1 MRPAGEVVV
10 AVHSLGISTDVVIF
24 TVHEERLSVVLV
36 RRDREPFRNC
46 WSLPGGV
53 VGREE
58 SLDTAARR
66 WLGERTGI
74 RGVYLE
80 QLYTFGRPERDPR
93 GRVVTVAY
101 FALLPFDRVRPGAVG
116 DGVLHDVRALPDMAF
131 DHGHIVGMAHSRLV
145 AKLDYSTIALQLM
158 PDRFTLSQLQSV
170 YEVILGESLD
180 KRNFRK
186 RLLTMDCVEETGD
199 TLRTGPHR
207 PARLYRTRQPDRV
220 RFVK

>member
-1 MRPAGEVVV
+1 MD
-10 AVHSLGISTDVVIF
+10 SLGISTDVVIF
-24 TVHEERLSVVLV
+24 TVEEDRLSVVLV
-36 RRDREPFRNC
+36 QRNRDPYQGN
-46 WSLPGGV
+46 WSLPGGL
-53 VGREE
+53 VGLEE

-66 WLGERTGI
+66 WLAERTGI

-80 QLYTFGRPERDPR
+80 QLFTFGRPDRDPR
-93 GRVVTVAY
+93 RRVVTVAY
-101 FALLPFDRVRPGAVG
+101 FALVPFDRVRPEALG
-116 DGVLHDVRALPDMAF
+116 DGALHDVRALPEMAF
-131 DHGHIVGMAHSRLV
+131 DHGGIIAMAHRRLV

-158 PDRFTLSQLQSV
+158 PERFTLSQLQAV

-186 RLLTMDCVEETGD
+186 RLLTMDCLEETGE

>member
-1 MRPAGEVVV
+1 MD
-10 AVHSLGISTDVVIF
+10 SLGISTDVVIF
-24 TVHEERLSVVLV
+24 TVDEDRLSVVLV
-36 RRDREPFRNC
+36 RRDRDPFRGH
-46 WSLPGGV
+46 WSLPGGL
-53 VGREE
+53 VGLDE

-66 WLGERTGI
+66 WLAERTGI

-80 QLYTFGRPERDPR
+80 QLFTFGRPDRDPR
-93 GRVVTVAY
+93 RRVVTVAY
-101 FALLPFDRVRPGAVG
+101 FALVPTDRVRSEALG
-116 DGVLHDVRALPDMAF
+116 DGALHDVRDLPEMAF
-131 DHGHIVGMAHSRLV
+131 DHGGIVAMAHRRLV

-158 PDRFTLSQLQSV
+158 PERFTLSQLQGV

-186 RLLTMDCVEETGD
+186 RLMTMDCVEVTGE

>member
-1 MRPAGEVVV
+1 MD
-10 AVHSLGISTDVVIF
+10 SLGISTDVVIF
-24 TVHEERLSVVLV
+24 TVDEDRLSVVLV
-36 RRDREPFRNC
+36 RRDRDPFRAH
-46 WSLPGGV
+46 WSLPGGL
-53 VGREE
+53 VGLNE

-66 WLGERTGI
+66 WLAERTGI

-80 QLYTFGRPERDPR
+80 QLFTFGRPDRDPR
-93 GRVVTVAY
+93 RRVVTVAY
-101 FALLPFDRVRPGAVG
+101 FALVPTDRVRPKALG
-116 DGVLHDVRALPDMAF
+116 DGALHDVRALPEMAF
-131 DHGHIVGMAHSRLV
+131 DHGGIVAMAHRRLL

-158 PDRFTLSQLQSV
+158 PERFTLSQLQGV

-186 RLLTMDCVEETGD
+186 RLMTMNCLEETGE